1 MSDQMFDRILFATS
15 ATDACDHAARVAF
28 NMAERYGAHLDIF
41 HVLGRP
47 TRGYSQVAID
57 VKTRERV
64 EVDEEYREWVKEEIR
79 VYYERQLAN
88 VADQCAIDVAVG
100 EPHREVLRRA
110 RQTEPDLIVMGGHTR
125 HVEDSVYAATAAG
138 TTFQKVARGAHCP
151 VLVITRP
158 AGSFWGG
165 FSRIVFG
172 TDFSGA
178 SDVAF
183 EHAAKFA
190 RALDCELYLFHAV
203 DISGMGMGQV
213 MAQDDI
219 EEKLRSARQHMR
231 FRYAAKIGDV
241 KNYTID
247 VWEGLPYLEIVKYAR
262 EKQADLIVMAH
273 HAKRRE
279 GEDARMG
286 SNMEQVVV
294 RASCPVLSINR
305 TVR

>member
-1 MSDQMFDRILFATS
+1 MFNKILFATS
-15 ATDACDHAARVAF
+15 ATEACDHAARVAF
-28 NMAERYGAHLDIF
+28 NMAGRYGAFLDIF
-41 HVLGRP
+41 HVLGLP

-64 EVDEEYREWVKEEIR
+64 EVDEEYQAWVKEEIR
-79 VYYERQLAN
+79 GYYQALLPKLNNHFGINVSVGVPYREILRQA
-88 VADQCAIDVAVG
+88 
-100 EPHREVLRRA
+100 REI
-110 RQTEPDLIVMGGHTR
+110 EPDLIVMGGHTK

-138 TTFQKVARGAHCP
+138 STFQRVARGAHCP

-172 TDFSGA
+172 TDFSKA

-183 EHAAKFA
+183 NYAVSLA
-190 RALDCELYLFHAV
+190 RALNCELFLFHAV
-203 DISGMGMGQV
+203 DVSGVPMGRIL
-213 MAQDDI
+213 AQDDI
-219 EEKLRSARQHMR
+219 ESRLHSARQRMR
-231 FRYAAKIGDV
+231 FRYEANIADLQ
-241 KNYTID
+241 NYSID

-273 HAKRRE
+273 HAKRSE
-279 GEDARMG
+279 GGDARIG

-294 RASCPVLSINR
+294 RANCPVLSVNR
-305 TVR
+305 AVK

>member
-1 MSDQMFDRILFATS
+1 MFNKILLATS
-15 ATDACDHAARVAF
+15 ATEACDHAARVAF
-28 NMAERYGAHLDIF
+28 NMAGRYSANLDIF
-41 HVLGRP
+41 HVLGLP

-64 EVDEEYREWVKEEIR
+64 EVDDEYREWVKEEIR
-79 VYYERQLAN
+79 GYYEELLAKLNDNFSIN
-88 VADQCAIDVAVG
+88 VSVG
-100 EPHREVLRRA
+100 VPHREILRQA
-110 RQTEPDLIVMGGHTR
+110 RETEPDLIVMGGHTK

-138 TTFQKVARGAHCP
+138 STFQRVARAAHCP

-172 TDFSGA
+172 TDFSRA

-183 EHAAKFA
+183 DYALSVA
-190 RALDCELYLFHAV
+190 RALDCELCLFHAV
-203 DISGMGMGQV
+203 DVSGVPTGRILP
-213 MAQDDI
+213 QDDI
-219 EEKLRSARQHMR
+219 EEKLRSARKHMR
-231 FRYAAKIGDV
+231 FRYAAKFEDL

-279 GEDARMG
+279 GEDTRIG

-294 RASCPVLSINR
+294 RANCPVLSVNR
-305 TVR
+305 AVK

>member
-1 MSDQMFDRILFATS
+1 MFNRILFATS
-15 ATDACDHAARVAF
+15 ATEACDHAARVAF
-28 NMAERYGAHLDIF
+28 NMAGRYGARLDIF
-41 HVLGRP
+41 HVLGLP

-57 VKTRERV
+57 VKSRERV
-64 EVDEEYREWVKEEIR
+64 EVDDEYRAWVSEEIR
-79 VYYERQLAN
+79 DYYEQLLAKLN
-88 VADQCAIDVAVG
+88 DNFEINITVG
-100 EPHREVLRRA
+100 APHREVLRQA
-110 RQTEPDLIVMGGHTR
+110 RQTEPDLIVMGGHTK

-138 TTFQKVARGAHCP
+138 STFQRVARAANCP

-172 TDFSGA
+172 TDFSQA

-183 EHAAKFA
+183 DYAVAFA
-190 RALDCELYLFHAV
+190 RALDCELFLFHAV
-203 DISGMGMGQV
+203 DISGLSMGQIL
-213 MAQDDI
+213 AQEDI
-219 EEKLRSARQHMR
+219 EAKLRSARQRMR
-231 FRYAAKIGDV
+231 ARYVPKMDEL
-241 KNYTID
+241 KSYTID

-279 GEDARMG
+279 GEDARIG

-294 RASCPVLSINR
+294 RATCPVLSINR
-305 TVR
+305 TVK

>member
-1 MSDQMFDRILFATS
+1 MFKRILFATS
-15 ATDACDHAARVAF
+15 ATEACDHAARVAF
-28 NMAERYGAHLDIF
+28 NMAGRYGAHLDIY
-41 HVLGRP
+41 HVLGLP

-57 VKTRERV
+57 VKSRERV
-64 EVDEEYREWVKEEIR
+64 EVDDEYRAWVSEEIR
-79 VYYERQLAN
+79 GYYEELLAKLDDN
-88 VADQCAIDVAVG
+88 FEINITVG
-100 EPHREVLRRA
+100 NPHREVLRQA
-110 RQTEPDLIVMGGHTR
+110 RQTEPDLIVMGGHTK

-138 TTFQKVARGAHCP
+138 STFQRVARAAHCP

-172 TDFSGA
+172 TDFSQA

-183 EHAAKFA
+183 DHAVEFA
-190 RALDCELYLFHAV
+190 RALDCELFLFHAV
-203 DISGMGMGQV
+203 DISGLSMGQIL
-213 MAQDDI
+213 AQEDI
-219 EEKLRSARQHMR
+219 EAQLRSARQRMR
-231 FRYAAKIGDV
+231 FHYAPKMDALKS
-241 KNYTID
+241 YTID

-279 GEDARMG
+279 GEDARIG

-294 RASCPVLSINR
+294 RATCPVLSINR
-305 TVR
+305 TVK

>member
-1 MSDQMFDRILFATS
+1 MFNRILFATS
-15 ATDACDHAARVAF
+15 ATEACDHAARVAF
-28 NMAERYGAHLDIF
+28 NMAGRYGARLDIF
-41 HVLGRP
+41 HVLGLP

-57 VKTRERV
+57 VKSRERV
-64 EVDEEYREWVKEEIR
+64 EVDDEYRAWVSEEIR
-79 VYYERQLAN
+79 GYYEQLLAKLDDN
-88 VADQCAIDVAVG
+88 FEINITVG
-100 EPHREVLRRA
+100 APHREVLRQA
-110 RQTEPDLIVMGGHTR
+110 RQTEPDLIVMGGHTK

-138 TTFQKVARGAHCP
+138 STFQRVARAANCP

-172 TDFSGA
+172 TDFSQA

-183 EHAAKFA
+183 DYAVAFA
-190 RALDCELYLFHAV
+190 RALDCELFLFHAV
-203 DISGMGMGQV
+203 DISGLSMGQIL
-213 MAQDDI
+213 AQEDI
-219 EEKLRSARQHMR
+219 EAKLRSARQRMR
-231 FRYAAKIGDV
+231 ARYVPKMDEL
-241 KNYTID
+241 KSYTID

-279 GEDARMG
+279 GEDARIG

-294 RASCPVLSINR
+294 RATCPVLSINR
-305 TVR
+305 TVK

>member
-1 MSDQMFDRILFATS
+1 MFNRILFATS
-15 ATDACDHAARVAF
+15 ATEACDHAARVAF
-28 NMAERYGAHLDIF
+28 NMAGRYGARLDIF
-41 HVLGRP
+41 HVLGLP

-57 VKTRERV
+57 VKSRERV
-64 EVDEEYREWVKEEIR
+64 EVDDEYRAWVSEEIR
-79 VYYERQLAN
+79 GYYEQLLAKLDDHFEIN
-88 VADQCAIDVAVG
+88 VTVG
-100 EPHREVLRRA
+100 APHREVLRQA
-110 RQTEPDLIVMGGHTR
+110 RQTEPDLIVMGGHTK

-138 TTFQKVARGAHCP
+138 STFQRVARAANCP

-172 TDFSGA
+172 TDFSQA

-183 EHAAKFA
+183 DYAVAFA
-190 RALDCELYLFHAV
+190 RALDCELFLFHAV
-203 DISGMGMGQV
+203 DISGLSMGQIL
-213 MAQDDI
+213 AQEDI
-219 EEKLRSARQHMR
+219 EAKLRSARQRMR
-231 FRYAAKIGDV
+231 YHYVPKMDEL
-241 KNYTID
+241 KSYTID

-279 GEDARMG
+279 GEDARIG

-294 RASCPVLSINR
+294 RATCPVLSINR
-305 TVR
+305 TVK

>member
-1 MSDQMFDRILFATS
+1 MFNRILFATS
-15 ATDACDHAARVAF
+15 ATEACDHAARVAF
-28 NMAERYGAHLDIF
+28 NMAGRYGARLDIF
-41 HVLGRP
+41 HVLGLP

-57 VKTRERV
+57 VKSRERV
-64 EVDEEYREWVKEEIR
+64 EVDDEYRAWVSEEIR
-79 VYYERQLAN
+79 GYYEQLLAKLDDN
-88 VADQCAIDVAVG
+88 FEINITVG
-100 EPHREVLRRA
+100 APHREVLRQA
-110 RQTEPDLIVMGGHTR
+110 RQTEPDLIVMGGHTK

-138 TTFQKVARGAHCP
+138 STFQRVARAANCP

-172 TDFSGA
+172 TDFSQA

-183 EHAAKFA
+183 DYAVAFA
-190 RALDCELYLFHAV
+190 RALDCELFLFHAV
-203 DISGMGMGQV
+203 DISGLSMGQIL
-213 MAQDDI
+213 AQEDI
-219 EEKLRSARQHMR
+219 EAKLRSARQRMR
-231 FRYAAKIGDV
+231 GRYVPKMDEL
-241 KNYTID
+241 KSYTID

-279 GEDARMG
+279 GEDARIG

-294 RASCPVLSINR
+294 RATCPVLSINR
-305 TVR
+305 TVK